1 MGPRVVILPLVIYW
15 LSNSKGV
22 DSLLNPYKPQEVK
35 YHKDDVGKPLILTP
49 LLEQNKTDEARKAAN
64 VSLGGVASQVTSY
77 AGYFTVN
84 KRFNSNQFFW
94 FFPSKG
100 DYKNDPVLL
109 WLQGGPGWPSMF
121 GLFMENGPIAV
132 DKNSRL
138 KIREHSW
145 TNNHSVLYIDNPVG
159 TGFSFTDN
167 DDGYA
172 RNETQVGKEL
182 YIALQQFFT
191 LFPELRKND
200 FFATGESYAG
210 KYVPA
215 LAYTI
220 HKNNPTASKK
230 INLRGIA
237 IGNGYID
244 PLYQKGYAEYLYQ
257 LGLVDSTS
265 SRAIKE
271 SEDKAVR
278 CISNGNYS
286 EAAKAFDEV
295 QEIMNNVTGN
305 VNPYNYL
312 QLANPQIEA
321 AMIIYLNKSE
331 TRRAIHVGNVTFGS
345 TKVHDNLHEDM
356 PKSMT
361 PWFIEVVNN
370 YRVLLYSGQLDIIVA
385 YPLTI
390 NLLHNI
396 EFRDAGGYRNA
407 RRKIWYD
414 EKEVAGYVKTYGHL
428 TEVLVRN
435 SGHMV
440 PFDQPK
446 WAVNMITSF
455 TRNQTIGQLS

>member
-64 VSLGGVASQVTSY
+64 VSLG
-77 AGYFTVN
+77 
-84 KRFNSNQFFW
+84 
-94 FFPSKG
+94 G

>member
-49 LLEQNKTDEARKAAN
+49 LLEQNKTDEAR
-64 VSLGGVASQVTSY
+64 GVASQVTSY

-121 GLFMENGPIAV
+121 GLFMENGPIA
-132 DKNSRL
+132 NFF
-138 KIREHSW
+138 REHSW

-271 SEDKAVR
+271 SEDK
-278 CISNGNYS
+278 
-286 EAAKAFDEV
+286 
-295 QEIMNNVTGN
+295 GN
-305 VNPYNYL
+305 VYD
-312 QLANPQIEA
+312 I
-321 AMIIYLNKSE
+321 KS
-331 TRRAIHVGNVTFGS
+331 I
-345 TKVHDNLHEDM
+345 
-356 PKSMT
+356 
-361 PWFIEVVNN
+361 
-370 YRVLLYSGQLDIIVA
+370 
-385 YPLTI
+385 
-390 NLLHNI
+390 
-396 EFRDAGGYRNA
+396 
-407 RRKIWYD
+407 
-414 EKEVAGYVKTYGHL
+414 
-428 TEVLVRN
+428 
-435 SGHMV
+435 
-440 PFDQPK
+440 
-446 WAVNMITSF
+446 
-455 TRNQTIGQLS
+455 

>member
-1 MGPRVVILPLVIYW
+1 MDLRVVILPLVIYW
-15 LSNSKGV
+15 LSNGKVV
-22 DSLLNPYKPQEVK
+22 DSLLNPYRPQEVK

-49 LLEQNKTDEARKAAN
+49 LLEQNKIDEARKAAT
-64 VSLGGVASQVTSY
+64 VSLGGVASQVESY

-121 GLFMENGPIAV
+121 GLLMENGPIVV
-132 DKNSRL
+132 DKEFQL

-145 TNNHSVLYIDNPVG
+145 TNNHSVIYIDNPVG

-172 RNETQVGKEL
+172 RNETQVGNEL

-200 FFATGESYAG
+200 FFVTGESYAG

-220 HKNNPTASKK
+220 HKNNPSAPKK
-230 INLRGIA
+230 INLKGIA

-257 LGLVDSTS
+257 LGLVDYNS
-265 SRAIKE
+265 SCAIKE

-278 CISNGNYS
+278 YISSQNYA

-312 QLANPQIEA
+312 QLANTELEA
-321 AMIIYLNKSE
+321 AMNTYLNKSE

-345 TKVHDNLHEDM
+345 KKVHDNLHEDM

-361 PWFIEVVNN
+361 PWFVEIVNN
-370 YRVLLYSGQLDIIVA
+370 YRTLLYSGQLDIIVA
-385 YPLTI
+385 YPLTM
-390 NLLHNI
+390 NLLYNI
-396 EFRDAGGYRNA
+396 DFKDSQGYRNA
-407 RRKIWYD
+407 RRKIWY
-414 EKEVAGYVKTYGHL
+414 EGKEVAGYVKTHGHF

-440 PFDQPK
+440 PVDQPK
-446 WAVNMITSF
+446 WAVNMITRF
-455 TRNQTIGQLS
+455 TRNQTIGQLL